1 MCSSYDN
8 NACQTEFLECLSD
21 LWEVFLKQSL
31 AWPSQVIATSEVS
44 VGGERFFSNLHNFVL
59 HQPFSS
65 VQKADQRNVFASL
78 LELKKSIN
86 YIVAPWSCVSE
97 IQNSDLFMHFS
108 VVVASKLFVQLL
120 NRSLRVVERALF
132 RHEFV
137 LNLNE
142 VSCQVLS
149 IKMRILLADLLLN

>member
-1 MCSSYDN
+1 
-8 NACQTEFLECLSD
+8 
-21 LWEVFLKQSL
+21 
-31 AWPSQVIATSEVS
+31 
-44 VGGERFFSNLHNFVL
+44 
-59 HQPFSS
+59 
-65 VQKADQRNVFASL
+65 
-78 LELKKSIN
+78 
-86 YIVAPWSCVSE
+86 
-97 IQNSDLFMHFS
+97 MHFS